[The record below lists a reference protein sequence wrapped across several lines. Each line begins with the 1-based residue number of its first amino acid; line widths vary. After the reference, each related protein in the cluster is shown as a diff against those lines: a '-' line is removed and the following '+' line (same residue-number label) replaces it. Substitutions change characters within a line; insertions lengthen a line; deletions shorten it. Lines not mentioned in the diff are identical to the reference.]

1 MKKNDLGL
9 VHIYCGEGKG
19 KTTCSVGLT
28 VRACGYGLHVLFMQF
43 LKSGDSSE
51 LKILKSLPGI
61 DVLGTKP
68 IKKFSFQMT
77 EEEKEETRRI
87 NSEQFADMVKMLE
100 NDHYDMLVLDEVLG
114 AIEAG
119 LLDDRLIVNFLKNRP
134 EQLEVV
140 MTGRYPTEEL
150 EELADYVSRIDK
162 VKHPYDKGIPARAGI
177 EA

>member
-77 EEEKEETRRI
+77 EEEKAETRRI
-87 NSEQFADMVKMLE
+87 NAEQFADMVKMLE

-114 AIEAG
+114 SIEAG
-119 LLDDRLIVNFLKNRP
+119 LLDDQLIVNFLKNRP

>member
-43 LKSGDSSE
+43 LKSGASSE
-51 LKILKSLPGI
+51 LKILRELPGI
-61 DVLGTKP
+61 EVLGTKP

-77 EEEKEETRRI
+77 EEEKAETRAV
-87 NSEQFADMVKMLE
+87 SQKEVEDMLQMIQ
-100 NDHYDMLVLDEVLG
+100 NDHYDMVVLDEALG

-119 LLDDRLIVNFLKNRP
+119 LLDGQVIVDFLKDRP
-134 EQLEVV
+134 EKLEVV
-140 MTGRYPTEEL
+140 LTGRYPTPEL

>member
-43 LKSGDSSE
+43 LKSGTSSE
-51 LKILKSLPGI
+51 LKILKSLDGI
-61 DVLGTKP
+61 EVLGTKP

-77 EEEKEETRRI
+77 EEEKEETRAA
-87 NSEQFADMVKMLE
+87 SQKEVEDMLQMIQ
-100 NDHYDMLVLDEVLG
+100 NDHYDMVVLDECLG

-119 LLDDRLIVNFLKNRP
+119 LLDEQVIVDFLKNRP
-134 EQLEVV
+134 EKLEVV
-140 MTGRYPTEEL
+140 LTGRYPTPEL
-150 EELADYVSRIDK
+150 TELADYVSRIDK
-162 VKHPYDKGIPARAGI
+162 VKHPYDQGIPARAGI

>member
-43 LKSGDSSE
+43 LKSGTSSE
-51 LKILKSLPGI
+51 LKILRELPGI
-61 DVLGTKP
+61 EVLGTKP

-77 EEEKEETRRI
+77 EEEKAETRAV
-87 NSEQFADMVKMLE
+87 SQKEVEDMLQMIQ
-100 NDHYDMLVLDEVLG
+100 NDHYDMVVLDEALG

-119 LLDDRLIVNFLKNRP
+119 LLDGQVIVDFLKNRP
-134 EQLEVV
+134 EKLEVV
-140 MTGRYPTEEL
+140 LTGRYPTPEL

>member
-43 LKSGDSSE
+43 LKSGTSSE
-51 LKILKSLPGI
+51 LKILKELPGI
-61 DVLGTKP
+61 EVLGTKP

-77 EEEKEETRRI
+77 EEEKAETRAV
-87 NSEQFADMVKMLE
+87 SQKEVEDMLQMIQ
-100 NDHYDMLVLDEVLG
+100 NDHYDMVVLDEALG

-119 LLDDRLIVNFLKNRP
+119 LLDSQVIVDFLKNRP
-134 EQLEVV
+134 EKLEVV
-140 MTGRYPTEEL
+140 LTGRYPTTEL

-162 VKHPYDKGIPARAGI
+162 VKHPYDRGIPARAGI

>member
-61 DVLGTKP
+61 EVLGTKP

-77 EEEKEETRRI
+77 EEEKEETRQI
-87 NSEQFADMVKMLE
+87 NAEQFADMVKMLE

-114 AIEAG
+114 SIEAG
-119 LLDDRLIVNFLKNRP
+119 LLDDQLIVNFLKNRP